1 MKYKS
6 AYREI
11 NSILELV
18 GQKPIEELDNCRD
31 NIKQL
36 DHLRSKYIDMYLA
49 QFPKWEAFRDRPEM
63 INDIGMQILVEI
75 TKAT

>member
-18 GQKPIEELDNCRD
+18 GQKPIEQLDNCSD

-36 DHLRSKYIDMYLA
+36 NHLRSKYLDLYLT
-49 QFPKWEAFRDRPEM
+49 QFPKWEPFRDRPDL
-63 INDIGMQILVEI
+63 INDLGMQFLVQI